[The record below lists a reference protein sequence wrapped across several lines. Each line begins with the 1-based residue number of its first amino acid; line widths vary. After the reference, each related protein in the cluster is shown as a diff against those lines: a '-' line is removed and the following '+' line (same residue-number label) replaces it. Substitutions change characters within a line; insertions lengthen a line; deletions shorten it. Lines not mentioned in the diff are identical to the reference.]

1 MLSEPRALLLD
12 HGGVIARSVKHP
24 ERVAQVAARV
34 HKLLGTA
41 GCATLSA
48 AQVQA
53 DITAGNAAYKAWKQG
68 SVRRARPR
76 EVSHRELWCDF
87 IGTDWP
93 EPARAVVAAEASVLC
108 TELAR
113 ALTEKSL
120 AVGMREVLA
129 ECTAGGIRVG
139 VVSNTLVGAINRGL
153 ERDWGTD
160 VHLGVQ
166 VYSDEVGYR
175 KPDPALIEQA
185 ARALRT
191 APGDCW
197 YVGDTYD
204 RDVVCGRRAGVGATI
219 LMLPPDRRDQT
230 VTPQP
235 DAAVADGP
243 ELLALLRSAVRP

>member
-1 MLSEPRALLLD
+1 MLPEPHALLLD
-12 HGGVIARSVKHP
+12 HGGVIATAVKHP
-24 ERVAQVAARV
+24 ERVAQVATRV
-34 HKLLGTA
+34 HKLLVTA
-41 GCATLSA
+41 GCAALSA
-48 AQVQA
+48 AQVRD
-53 DITAGNAAYKAWKQG
+53 DITAGNAAYKEWKQG

-93 EPARAVVAAEASVLC
+93 ESARAVVSAEASVLC

-113 ALTEKSL
+113 AQTEKSL
-120 AVGMREVLA
+120 AAGMREVMA
-129 ECTAGGIRVG
+129 ECTARGIRVG
-139 VVSNTLVGAINRGL
+139 VVSNTLVGAINRDL
-153 ERDWGTD
+153 EHDWGTE

-175 KPDPALIEQA
+175 KPDPSLIQQA

-191 APGDCW
+191 APAHCW

-219 LMLPPDRRDQT
+219 LMLPPERRDPT
-230 VTPQP
+230 AAPQP

-243 ELLALLRSAVRP
+243 ELLALLRQAVAS